1 MSHKRFNFS
10 HPTLQ
15 NTQGRFT
22 PHFRKRKPS
31 QGCFAGERKSPDG
44 ENQACKDASQ
54 IPPAPQI
61 LSIALLSIWGASLL
75 PIANCLS
82 LAYPRLSERQPVGCH
97 LSYLRS
103 RYSHIIAH
111 VHPLTAALVSPQTSA
126 KRTPLP
132 PIRGLRLAAA
142 GDVASSFLK
151 KFFYFFILHFWP
163 LFRHFLLFLGHF
175 LPFLSKVLF

>member
-1 MSHKRFNFS
+1 MGEFVIHHSSFVIGNQPRDSPAIH
-10 HPTLQ
+10 TL
-15 NTQGRFT
+15 
-22 PHFRKRKPS
+22 P
-31 QGCFAGERKSPDG
+31 
-44 ENQACKDASQ
+44 
-54 IPPAPQI
+54 

-126 KRTPLP
+126 KRTRLTPNLRYAPLHP
-132 PIRGLRLAAA
+132 PNLREENVPHPQSAAS
-142 GDVASSFLK
+142 VWQLQVMWRHLFEK
-151 KFFYFFILHFWP
+151 NFYFFILHFWP

-175 LPFLSKVLF
+175 LPFLRKVLF